1 MTNCL
6 NCVHDS
12 QAGMAEPGGEG
23 KGRGPWILADQLT
36 LSQPEGRGA
45 DYALNIT

>member
-1 MTNCL
+1 MIPKQGWRNR
-6 NCVHDS
+6 
-12 QAGMAEPGGEG
+12 GGEG